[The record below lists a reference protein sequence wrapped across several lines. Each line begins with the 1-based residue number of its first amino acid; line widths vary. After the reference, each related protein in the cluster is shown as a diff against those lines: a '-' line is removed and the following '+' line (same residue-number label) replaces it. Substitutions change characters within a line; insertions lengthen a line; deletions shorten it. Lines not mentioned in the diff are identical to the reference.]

1 MGLLKGESVMC
12 PVDEHCFRYMGW
24 CLCSTRHGF
33 SVGLGLLSVVSWCVA
48 EIPQIITNYKKKS
61 AEGLSILFLLTWI
74 IGDSFNLFGC
84 ILEPETLPTQYYTA
98 VLYAVTTVMLAL
110 QAVYYDHI
118 YPRLKSNKR
127 RQEVVQAEVVERR
140 ERNYDPDTEKA
151 NYVQR
156 WGVAPSSTV
165 PVASSSPSS
174 YEELYFMSARSLAV
188 SRTPPAGSFLG
199 SRSPVLDIEQ
209 RWFNEPLLGEG
220 RSPKSGP
227 PKIKTMLCVVSLM
240 TFLVGSHNHLR
251 AEKFENNSV
260 PRNPTGGIVLQVG
273 RQLLEAQATRSSA
286 DYSGIGSILGWG
298 MAAIYLGGR
307 LPQIYLNIV
316 ILLEQSLKGI
326 LDIKKGLTWIFF
338 FFFFLQIKRG
348 HTEGLNPLMF
358 VFAVVGNTTYVAS
371 ILVNSLAWLKI
382 KPNLPWLVDAGG
394 CVILDAFVSFTT
406 CLPVHR

>member
-1 MGLLKGESVMC
+1 MGLLKGEAVMC
-12 PVDEHCFRYMGW
+12 PVDQHCFQWASW

-33 SVGLGLLSVVSWCVA
+33 SVGLGVLSVVSWCVA

-98 VLYAVTTVMLAL
+98 VLYAITTVILAL

-127 RQEVVQAEVVERR
+127 RQEAVQAEAAERR
-140 ERNYDPDTEKA
+140 ERNWDTDTEKVS
-151 NYVQR
+151 YVQK
-156 WGVAPSSTV
+156 WGVDPSSTV
-165 PVASSSPSS
+165 PSSSPNS

-220 RSPKSGP
+220 RSPKSGT

-240 TFLVGSHNHLR
+240 TFLVGSHNHLQ
-251 AEKFENNSV
+251 AERFENNSV
-260 PRNPTGGIVLQVG
+260 PRNRTRGMVLQVG
-273 RQLLEAQATRSSA
+273 RQLLEAKATSHSA
-286 DYSGIGSILGWG
+286 GYSGLGSILGWG

-307 LPQIYLNIV
+307 LPQIYLN
-316 ILLEQSLKGI
+316 
-326 LDIKKGLTWIFF
+326 
-338 FFFFLQIKRG
+338 IKRG

-371 ILVNSLAWLKI
+371 ILVNSLAWVKI

-394 CVILDAFVSFTT
+394 CVILDAFILIQFVYFHYRPRSEVEKYVS
-406 CLPVHR
+406 